1 MARESSIGTWVT
13 VFTVHSINASVVMAY
28 SSGVQVNLSDSG
40 RSWGSGGGDKDS
52 PIEHEL
58 AIPLSM
64 LGEMEVSEMADAQVA
79 AVLILFL

>member
-1 MARESSIGTWVT
+1 
-13 VFTVHSINASVVMAY
+13 MAY

-79 AVLILFL
+79 VAAAAAAAVLILFL